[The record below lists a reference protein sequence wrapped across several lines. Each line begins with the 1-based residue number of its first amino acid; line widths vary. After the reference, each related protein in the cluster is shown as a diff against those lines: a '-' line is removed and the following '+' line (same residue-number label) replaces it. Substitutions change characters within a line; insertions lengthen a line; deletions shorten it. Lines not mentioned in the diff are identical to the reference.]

1 VEIMADLVTFP
12 ELGALTSDGIPLQQ
26 LYTDIRDTVR
36 MYNEDSV
43 SFKSMFCED
52 TTMKQIKVLQRS
64 MKFQRMGSDTQVPD
78 MQHLA
83 APAFDLAEPIR
94 YALATAVT
102 QEELD
107 RGITSKLVTAR
118 GAEAIAADRRLL
130 QMAVLNEMLL
140 SGGWWDAAETYA
152 PPPYKMNSFATTHQ
166 HYIGRAAS
174 GIPKL
179 EDFATAKHHILEHGY
194 EGGFIAWINS
204 TQAAYIEKVA
214 EWAPAATYN
223 VPPTPV
229 IASLQEMGMTPAFRA
244 VGVPVYAEDWIPEN
258 YMLMISADQEKPI
271 FWRNPEG
278 RASDGGLQMWSVTP
292 TISYGAMEQ
301 MARYVSVKVVHR
313 GAGVV
318 TYLSSGTWADPT
330 ITY

>member
-1 VEIMADLVTFP
+1 MADLVTFP

-26 LYTDIRDTVR
+26 LYTDTRDTVR
-36 MYNEDSV
+36 MYNEGSV
-43 SFKSMFCED
+43 NFKSLLCED
-52 TTMKQIKVLQRS
+52 TTKKTVKVLQSS
-64 MKFQRMGSDTQVPD
+64 MEFQLMGSDTQVPD

-83 APAFDLAEPIR
+83 APEFALAEPKR

-107 RGITSKLVTAR
+107 RGITSSLVTAR

-130 QMAVLNEMLL
+130 QRAVLNEMLL
-140 SGGWWDAAETYA
+140 SGGWWDATETYE
-152 PPPYKMNSFATTHQ
+152 PPPYKMNEFATTHT
-166 HYIGRAAS
+166 HYLGRAAS

-179 EDFATAKHHILEHGY
+179 EDFSTAKQHMIEHGY
-194 EGGFIAWINS
+194 FQGFVAWINS
-204 TQAAYIEKVA
+204 AQAAYIEKVA

-223 VPPTPV
+223 VPATPV
-229 IASLQEMGMTPAFRA
+229 IAALQTMGMTPAFKTA
-244 VGVPVYAEDWIPEN
+244 GVPVYAEDWIPEN
-258 YMLMISADQEKPI
+258 YMLMVCMGQEKPI

-278 RASDGGLQMWSVTP
+278 RASDGGLQMWSVAP

-318 TYLSSGTWADPT
+318 TYLSSGTWTDPT
-330 ITY
+330 VTY